1 LPLPSPSR
9 VLTTVLGERAGPE
22 NSKPMATGHTLGPTL
37 EPHPPSRTGPPG
49 PSSLSRPSIRIAR
62 RDATT
67 SVSGT
72 STAAVTTVPLGYP
85 GMVVPGSG
93 PAPPT
98 APCGRSGWCGP
109 AWPWEAVYGGSA
121 RSAARPALVSRAGTT
136 PCERPVGAR
145 QQPSGHEHASPGL
158 VAEPPVVDAQVRH
171 RGVHDLTASGVDRVS
186 SARSRRVRVRVDR
199 AWPLFRVER
208 TSPSAMRLRPRAV
221 ILVAGSLQ
229 RRAPARRVPLFD
241 GAGQRCSGSRGPPRC
256 IDDADLIRS
265 NGWSGSSDRVRPAH
279 PGAGNR
285 CA

>member
-1 LPLPSPSR
+1 
-9 VLTTVLGERAGPE
+9 
-22 NSKPMATGHTLGPTL
+22 MATGHTLGPTL
-37 EPHPPSRTGPPG
+37 EPHTPSRTGPPG

-109 AWPWEAVYGGSA
+109 AWPWEAVYGGST
-121 RSAARPALVSRAGTT
+121 RSAARPALVSRAGTA
-136 PCERPVGAR
+136 PCERRLRP
-145 QQPSGHEHASPGL
+145 ASI
-158 VAEPPVVDAQVRH
+158 A
-171 RGVHDLTASGVDRVS
+171 VS
-186 SARSRRVRVRVDR
+186 SARSRRVRVRVDM

-256 IDDADLIRS
+256 IGDAGLIRS
-265 NGWSGSSDRVRPAH
+265 NGWSGSSGRVRPAH

-285 CA
+285 WA

>member
-109 AWPWEAVYGGSA
+109 AWPWEAGYGGSA

-171 RGVHDLTASGVDRVS
+171 RGVHDLTASGVDRGQQREVATGESQSRHGVASRPGGAHEPVS
-186 SARSRRVRVRVDR
+186 DE
-199 AWPLFRVER
+199 P
-208 TSPSAMRLRPRAV
+208 
-221 ILVAGSLQ
+221 
-229 RRAPARRVPLFD
+229 APAPCHPGCRELAAPCTR
-241 GAGQRCSGSRGPPRC
+241 ASGPP
-256 IDDADLIRS
+256 
-265 NGWSGSSDRVRPAH
+265 VRRGGTTVLGLA
-279 PGAGNR
+279 GAATMYR
-285 CA
+285 